1 MNIYSCVDSKNID
14 KILVLFK
21 SCYRN
26 SSEKEKLKF
35 YLLVDK
41 LNYSIEIP
49 SELKLEIRPLNFNFL
64 RDNGWLDI
72 NNEFSNYFYKQGSKC
87 NHIMN
92 FSRFFIFEHF
102 PEIKT
107 AIYLDWDMIVQ
118 DDIFKL
124 YNNYKNCNDNNIFI
138 VSERKKWNIASNILN
153 YDELIGKIFDKK
165 IKNLDVNSVKL
176 LKIEMNKMWL
186 NNISKYQKIINEIL
200 PFNINLNEKTFNAGF
215 NIVNNKIF
223 NLELL
228 KNLIL
233 SLIEIQKSY
242 CCFRFGTQVIMNLLT
257 SNVEFVESK
266 WNNSDYSSSIIHWSG
281 PNKPWDT
288 NDKIWL
294 KYNN

>member
-14 KILVLFK
+14 KIIVLFK

-26 SSEKEKLKF
+26 SSEKDKLKF

-41 LNYSIEIP
+41 LNDSIEIP
-49 SELKLEIRPLNFNFL
+49 SELKLEIRPLDFNFL
-64 RDNGWLDI
+64 KEDGWLEI
-72 NNEFSNYFYKQGSKC
+72 NNEFSKYFYKQGAKC

-107 AIYLDWDMIVQ
+107 ALYLDWDMIVQ

-124 YNNYKNCNDNNIFI
+124 YSNYKSCNVNNTFI
-138 VSERKKWNIASNILN
+138 VSESKKWKNIATNILN
-153 YDELIGKIFDKK
+153 YDEIIGK
-165 IKNLDVNSVKL
+165 NLNVNSIKL
-176 LKIEMNKMWL
+176 INQQINSMWL
-186 NNISKYQKIINEIL
+186 NSVIKYQNKINEIS

-215 NIVNNKIF
+215 NIVNNNIF
-223 NLELL
+223 NLVSL
-228 KNLIL
+228 KKLIV
-233 SLIEIQKSY
+233 SLIEIQKKY

-257 SNVEFVESK
+257 SNIEFVESK

-288 NDKIWL
+288 NDEIWL

>member
-35 YLLVDK
+35 YLLVDN
-41 LNYSIEIP
+41 LNYSIELP
-49 SELKLEIRPLNFNFL
+49 SELKLEIRPINFNFL

-138 VSERKKWNIASNILN
+138 VSECKKWNIASNILN
-153 YDELIGKIFDKK
+153 YDELIKKVFDKK

-176 LKIEMNKMWL
+176 LNLEKNKLWL
-186 NNISKYQKIINEIL
+186 ANVSKYQKKINEIL
-200 PFNINLNEKTFNAGF
+200 PFDINLNEKTFNAGF
-215 NIVNNKIF
+215 NIVNNNIF
-223 NLELL
+223 NLESL
-228 KNLIL
+228 KKLIL

-257 SNVEFVESK
+257 SNIEFVESK